1 LRIDLKKYIIKKIN
15 KLSGGNTME
24 ITDIRIKK
32 RDGDGRLKAIVSV
45 TFDNEFVIHD
55 VKIIEGN
62 SGTDFIAMP
71 SRKTPDGEYKD
82 IAHPIH
88 AQAREKLEVAIF
100 EKYAEVKAAAAEA
113 LAAMPA
119 AEEAA
124 APEANYEDDAVGE
137 AKAEETAETSA
148 ED

>member
-1 LRIDLKKYIIKKIN
+1 
-15 KLSGGNTME
+15 ME

-62 SGTDFIAMP
+62 NGSDFIAMP

-88 AQAREKLEVAIF
+88 AQAREKLEKAIF
-100 EKYAEVKAAAAEA
+100 EKYAEIKAASPVI
-113 LAAMPA
+113 MPRVEK
-119 AEEAA
+119 EEFVAS
-124 APEANYEDDAVGE
+124 EVEEKVETEEDDEVDQ
-137 AKAEETAETSA
+137 S
-148 ED
+148 